1 MLLDVGKI
9 YREHADDVARWARR
23 LGGPDIDV
31 EDVVH
36 EVFLVV
42 QRRLAE
48 WRGEARIT
56 TWLYE
61 IAFRVVRDRR
71 ARWRWRRWSGGTSG
85 RESTAAGADLAELA
99 ADQPDALDL
108 LQRREASAV
117 LYRILDGIGEKYR
130 TVIIL
135 FELEGK
141 SGEEIAALTETSL
154 SNVWVRLY
162 RAREKVLKR
171 FLAWEAKERK

>member
-1 MLLDVGKI
+1 MAQRG
-9 YREHADDVARWARR
+9 ADNDVA
-23 LGGPDIDV
+23 L
-31 EDVVH
+31 
-36 EVFLVV
+36 
-42 QRRLAE
+42 
-48 WRGEARIT
+48 
-56 TWLYE
+56 
-61 IAFRVVRDRR
+61 RDHF
-71 ARWRWRRWSGGTSG
+71 SG
-85 RESTAAGADLAELA
+85 RSRPAHALALAPLVGRNRWTELTVAGAELTELA

-171 FLAWEAKERK
+171 FSAWEAKEEMSPNQRQIARARLRPCAGYRGQRAARRLKIASRH